1 MAKNEPLE
9 YCVRCGHMVPGNKL
23 GEGQHMKS
31 DGKGGMVV
39 CK

>member
-9 YCVRCGHMVPGNKL
+9 YCVRCGQMVPGNKK
-23 GEGQHMKS
+23 GEGQHSKLV
-31 DGKGGMVV
+31 DGVMVP